1 MITIGVL
8 GPKKSF
14 SEKAAKQWAEKSI
27 SRNEQYKIEY
37 FDDIPSIIAAI
48 IKGEITFAVIPTE
61 NSLEGSITITLD
73 LLMEHE
79 ELKIV
84 GEWVLQ
90 IVHCFL
96 ANKRGIPI
104 KKIASHQQAINQ
116 CRNYLQL
123 YHKGIETVPM
133 NSTSAAA
140 AKASKSKS
148 IAAIASREA
157 AAEYDLDI
165 IDENI
170 QDNSVNFTRFI
181 VIGNYYPAITG
192 NDKTSI
198 IVWPKENKAGALYE
212 ILGVF
217 AEKEIDLIKIESR
230 TTKKTLGD
238 YLFHIDIKG
247 HMEDKIIAEALKEL
261 KRKAGILKNLG
272 SYPIAK
278 VNGEV

>member
-14 SEKAAKQWAEKSI
+14 SEKAAKQWAEKNIGS
-27 SRNEQYKIEY
+27 NDQYRIEY
-37 FDDIPSIIAAI
+37 FDDIPSIITAI
-48 IKGEITFAVIPTE
+48 IKSEITFAVIPTE

-84 GEWVLQ
+84 GEWVLH

-96 ANKRGIPI
+96 AKKRGSLI
-104 KKIASHQQAINQ
+104 KKIVSHQQAINQ

-123 YHKGIETVPM
+123 YCKGIKIVPM

-140 AKASKSKS
+140 AKASKSKDT
-148 IAAIASREA
+148 AAIASREA

-170 QDNSVNFTRFI
+170 QDNSANFTRFI
-181 VIGNYYPAITG
+181 VIGNYCPATTG

-198 IVWPKENKAGALYE
+198 IVWPKENRAGALYE

-217 AEKEIDLIKIESR
+217 AEKKIDLIKIESR
-230 TTKKTLGD
+230 TTKKALGD
-238 YLFHIDIKG
+238 YLFHIDMKG
-247 HMEDKIIAEALKEL
+247 HMEDKIIAETLEKLKQ
-261 KRKAGILKNLG
+261 KVGMLKNLG

-278 VNGEV
+278 VNGEM